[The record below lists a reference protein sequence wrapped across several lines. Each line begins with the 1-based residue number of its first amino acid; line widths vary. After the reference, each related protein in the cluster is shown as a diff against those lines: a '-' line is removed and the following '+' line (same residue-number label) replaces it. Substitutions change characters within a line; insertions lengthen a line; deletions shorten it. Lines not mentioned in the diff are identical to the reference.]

1 MYIHSTFLDI
11 LFLPLQGLDRAL
23 AEVLPNCEH
32 RYCVQHMYRNFKKK
46 HPGLPLK
53 DRLWNI
59 ANSTTEELYNKA
71 MAELKDF
78 DNEAYQ
84 WVKNAPAPRHWC
96 KAFFPTHTKSDMLV
110 NNLCES
116 FNAHILEARD
126 QPIITMLEMI
136 REYLMDRIRKR
147 KSAMER
153 YDSPTGPLINE
164 IIENRVKI
172 ASQWMPI
179 WNAMHGYQVKGPRG
193 AQFAVDMEK
202 KNCSCR
208 LWEVSGIPCC
218 HAIAAILL
226 RNEDPRQYL
235 NVCYSRGLFLKLY
248 ENVLQPISGEDHWPP
263 STMPELEPPVSVTQP
278 GRPRKA
284 RRRDTTEGK
293 NHGRRLRRRI
303 IIHCRKCGEAGHNA
317 ATCKQPT
324 NEQGRQDTSTE
335 PVTQQSNVRR
345 RRQTVSTTRH
355 LFTFNFSC
363 LAANMVHEILEVM
376 QSEIPQQQQVDEA
389 AHEQPQQQPGQQQP
403 HEVHDHEPG
412 HHQPQQQQQTST
424 PGPSEKTCPPTRSRK
439 TSTRKP
445 LTDAEKGAINAN
457 YAYLGKEPP
466 YTVGSWRGK
475 WSGRGR
481 GRGGQTTKDKGRGRA
496 N

>member
-1 MYIHSTFLDI
+1 
-11 LFLPLQGLDRAL
+11 
-23 AEVLPNCEH
+23 
-32 RYCVQHMYRNFKKK
+32 
-46 HPGLPLK
+46 
-53 DRLWNI
+53 
-59 ANSTTEELYNKA
+59 
-71 MAELKDF
+71 
-78 DNEAYQ
+78 
-84 WVKNAPAPRHWC
+84 
-96 KAFFPTHTKSDMLV
+96 MLV

-164 IIENRVKI
+164 IIENK
-172 ASQWMPI
+172 
-179 WNAMHGYQVKGPRG
+179 VKGPRG

-226 RNEDPRQYL
+226 RNEDPWQYL

-303 IIHCRKCGEAGHNA
+303 IIHYQKCGETGHNA

-324 NEQGRQDTSTE
+324 NEQGQQDTSTE
-335 PVTQQSNVRR
+335 PVTQQSNARR
-345 RRQTVSTTRH
+345 RRQTVSTTNNVY
-355 LFTFNFSC
+355 F
-363 LAANMVHEILEVM
+363 
-376 QSEIPQQQQVDEA
+376 
-389 AHEQPQQQPGQQQP
+389 
-403 HEVHDHEPG
+403 
-412 HHQPQQQQQTST
+412 
-424 PGPSEKTCPPTRSRK
+424 
-439 TSTRKP
+439 
-445 LTDAEKGAINAN
+445 
-457 YAYLGKEPP
+457 
-466 YTVGSWRGK
+466 
-475 WSGRGR
+475 
-481 GRGGQTTKDKGRGRA
+481 
-496 N
+496 

>member
-1 MYIHSTFLDI
+1 M
-11 LFLPLQGLDRAL
+11 FLPLQGLDRAL
-23 AEVLPNCEH
+23 AEVLSNCEH

-226 RNEDPRQYL
+226 RNEDPREYL
-235 NVCYSRGLFLKLY
+235 NVCYSKGLFLKLY
-248 ENVLQPISGEDHWPP
+248 QNVLQPISGEDHWPP

-324 NEQGRQDTSTE
+324 NEQGQQDTSTE
-335 PVTQQSNVRR
+335 PVTQQSNARR
-345 RRQTVSTTRH
+345 RRQTVSTT
-355 LFTFNFSC
+355 N
-363 LAANMVHEILEVM
+363 NVHF
-376 QSEIPQQQQVDEA
+376 
-389 AHEQPQQQPGQQQP
+389 
-403 HEVHDHEPG
+403 
-412 HHQPQQQQQTST
+412 
-424 PGPSEKTCPPTRSRK
+424 
-439 TSTRKP
+439 
-445 LTDAEKGAINAN
+445 
-457 YAYLGKEPP
+457 
-466 YTVGSWRGK
+466 
-475 WSGRGR
+475 
-481 GRGGQTTKDKGRGRA
+481 
-496 N
+496 

>member
-1 MYIHSTFLDI
+1 MREEEEDGDQFQRRYKDFCMEKFKIDTRFELGMKFGSRAQFKAAVQEYGIKMGRPVYTKRNESKRVRAKCKAPCQWYMERIKSNSRIPIREIRQTVNEEYQAQISRWIAAKARKLALEMIKGSAEQQYKRIWEYCAEIKKTHEGNTMEVMFTPFRGPGGNPKFMRLYCCLGPLKKGFKDDLRPLIALDGCHLKRTYRGQLLIAIAADPNNGWWSIAWAVVEREATEQWAWFLKYLSDDLEIENQFHYTFISD
-11 LFLPLQGLDRAL
+11 QQKGLDRAL
-23 AEVLPNCEH
+23 AEVLPNREH

-84 WVKNAPAPRHWC
+84 WVKNALAPRHWC

-226 RNEDPRQYL
+226 RNE
-235 NVCYSRGLFLKLY
+235 
-248 ENVLQPISGEDHWPP
+248 
-263 STMPELEPPVSVTQP
+263 
-278 GRPRKA
+278 
-284 RRRDTTEGK
+284 
-293 NHGRRLRRRI
+293 
-303 IIHCRKCGEAGHNA
+303 
-317 ATCKQPT
+317 
-324 NEQGRQDTSTE
+324 
-335 PVTQQSNVRR
+335 
-345 RRQTVSTTRH
+345 
-355 LFTFNFSC
+355 
-363 LAANMVHEILEVM
+363 
-376 QSEIPQQQQVDEA
+376 
-389 AHEQPQQQPGQQQP
+389 
-403 HEVHDHEPG
+403 
-412 HHQPQQQQQTST
+412 
-424 PGPSEKTCPPTRSRK
+424 
-439 TSTRKP
+439 
-445 LTDAEKGAINAN
+445 
-457 YAYLGKEPP
+457 
-466 YTVGSWRGK
+466 
-475 WSGRGR
+475 
-481 GRGGQTTKDKGRGRA
+481 
-496 N
+496 